1 MVSQGNK
8 VVNQDNKVVNQGNKV
23 VSQGN
28 KVVSQNNKVVSQ
40 DNKVVS
46 QDNKVVS
53 QDNKVVSQDNKVVPD
68 LKSTLLSRFKTSWG
82 NKVCYELNQ
91 DEKENI
97 VVPRAIMFVIK
108 LKWEILRAQHW
119 LIIIAWSPAY
129 FKPEN
134 SVKNFSFKNVN
145 DLLDILWGQ
154 SFNKVKIQGKM
165 GLSEWRGV
173 E

>member
-1 MVSQGNK
+1 MVSQSNK

-129 FKPEN
+129 FKP
-134 SVKNFSFKNVN
+134 
-145 DLLDILWGQ
+145 
-154 SFNKVKIQGKM
+154 
-165 GLSEWRGV
+165 
-173 E
+173 